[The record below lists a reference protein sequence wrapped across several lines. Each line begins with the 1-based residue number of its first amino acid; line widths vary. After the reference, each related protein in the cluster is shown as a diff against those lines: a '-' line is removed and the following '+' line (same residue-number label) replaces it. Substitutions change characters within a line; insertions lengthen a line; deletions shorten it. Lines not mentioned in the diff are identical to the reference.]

1 MPTLQRKELDE
12 EEIIMHDNTWEIMY
26 LVDAYNK
33 AFFKSKNSVEQ
44 TKTQQV
50 YARALQIVCKDDAGK
65 VMTVE
70 DFEESVREGL
80 LTDFD
85 GVGIFLSWEG
95 ERKDLARCDSEWL
108 AANKKDYPFVR
119 WFNK

>member
-1 MPTLQRKELDE
+1 MY
-12 EEIIMHDNTWEIMY
+12 DNTWEIMY
-26 LVDAYNK
+26 LIDAFNK
-33 AFFKSKNSVEQ
+33 AYSKC
-44 TKTQQV
+44 KTNDEKISTQIK
-50 YARALQIVCKDDAGK
+50 YARALQIVCDDDAGK
-65 VMTVE
+65 VMTIE

-85 GVGIFLSWEG
+85 GVGIFLNWEG

-108 AANKKDYPFVR
+108 AANKKDYPFIR